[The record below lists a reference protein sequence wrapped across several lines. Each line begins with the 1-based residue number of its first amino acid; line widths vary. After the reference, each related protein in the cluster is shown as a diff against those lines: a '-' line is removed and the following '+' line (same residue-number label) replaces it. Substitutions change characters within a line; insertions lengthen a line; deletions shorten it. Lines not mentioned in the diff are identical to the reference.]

1 MIKRYKSVLAA
12 ARVRAQRGSPRA
24 TVYLAGKLR
33 FAVLGERRAM
43 ARLGTEWTQML
54 TVRQAT
60 WGRSWKLIAKEMSEA
75 VLNTT
80 AWSTWDWRAVLRA
93 LAERNRNRKLQ
104 GVPAAVAAWL
114 RTTPLVPLR
123 QAA

>member
-1 MIKRYKSVLAA
+1 MPAKNSNAFTPHLHWDELLV
-12 ARVRAQRGSPRA
+12 
-24 TVYLAGKLR
+24 GKLL
-33 FAVLGERRAM
+33 FAVIVERRAM

-60 WGRSWKLIAKEMSEA
+60 WWRIWKLLAKEVIA
-75 VLNTT
+75 ALLNPA
-80 AWSTWDWRAVLRA
+80 AWSAWDWKAVLRA
-93 LAERNRNRKLQ
+93 LAERKRNRQLQ
-104 GVPAAVAAWL
+104 VVPAAVAEWL